1 MGQLNERQ
9 KLIVSSV
16 VMFIIVILVNLKCIK
31 VSLFDVVDWWCWEL
45 DCLVMLGLSTE
56 AEMALISKWQAIV
69 GDEFDIV
76 VSVGIVKSAN
86 VVPGLQPA
94 T

>member
-1 MGQLNERQ
+1 
-9 KLIVSSV
+9 
-16 VMFIIVILVNLKCIK
+16 
-31 VSLFDVVDWWCWEL
+31 
-45 DCLVMLGLSTE
+45 MLGLSTE